1 MVVILALK
9 FAALG
14 RAKVDAMGRAG
25 RGRQGRNIPTPAISF
40 QPKPG
45 MAHSITER
53 VTVTRRRGEAA
64 NGGRRNATHMSGD
77 LCA

>member
-40 QPKPG
+40 QPKPR
-45 MAHSITER
+45 MAQSIPGW
-53 VTVTRRRGEAA
+53 VTAARRQFLLPLRENVDARGAA
-64 NGGRRNATHMSGD
+64 G
-77 LCA
+77 